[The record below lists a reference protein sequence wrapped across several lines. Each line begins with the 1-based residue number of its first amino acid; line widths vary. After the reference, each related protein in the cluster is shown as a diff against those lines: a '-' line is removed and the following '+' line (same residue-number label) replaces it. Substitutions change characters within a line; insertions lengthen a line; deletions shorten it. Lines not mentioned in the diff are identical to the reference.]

1 MTLSEFIR
9 LHKEEIMQKWE
20 TFAKTVPVAKN
31 FSQKILRN
39 HISMLL
45 DFIADD
51 IATGQTALEQT
62 NKSQGQGE
70 TDSAEGGGITH
81 GDVRFLDGFDVIE
94 MSAEFR
100 ALRASVLKLWQQHC
114 TITEGSF
121 DEAERFNEA
130 IDQLQMESLLQYN
143 NAINQARAL
152 LLGTLV
158 HDMRNP
164 LGAVSNSVELLKV
177 IGKMD
182 DEQLQLV
189 EQIGRSTSTVA
200 KLVSDLIDA
209 TRLHLGR
216 GVPLKRASMEMG
228 ESISRAVA
236 EANAMQPTREI
247 IVRTEGNLQGEWDGS
262 RIAQVL
268 SNLVG
273 NALQHGSPDTPIEVA
288 ARENSGGVSLSVHSK
303 GTPIATYALATVF
316 DPLTRGE
323 EEEQEKSSS
332 TSLGLG
338 LFISKEIVAAHGGK
352 IDVTSTEEDGTT
364 FVAWL
369 PRSFH
374 TPKGGASSAR

>member
-9 LHKEEIMQKWE
+9 LHKEEITQKWE
-20 TFAKTVPVAKN
+20 TFAKTVPVAKEL
-31 FSQKILRN
+31 SRKSLRN

-51 IATGQTALEQT
+51 IATGQTASEQA
-62 NKSQGQGE
+62 NKSQGQGV

-81 GDVRFLDGFDVIE
+81 GDARFLDGFDVVE
-94 MSAEFR
+94 MSSEFR

-114 TITEGSF
+114 TITEESF
-121 DEAERFNEA
+121 DDAERFNEA

-164 LGAVSNSVELLKV
+164 LGAASNSVELLKMT
-177 IGKMD
+177 GNLD

-189 EQIGRSTSTVA
+189 EQIGRSTSTVT
-200 KLVSDLIDA
+200 KLVGDLIDA
-209 TRLHLGR
+209 TRLHLGK
-216 GVPLKRASMEMG
+216 GVPLKRAPMEMG
-228 ESISRAVA
+228 ESIKRAVA

-247 IVRTEGNLQGEWDGS
+247 IVETEGNLQGEWDGS

-288 ARENSGGVSLSVHSK
+288 ARGNSESVSLSVHSK
-303 GTPIATYALATVF
+303 GTPIATHALATVF

-323 EEEQEKSSS
+323 EEEQKKSSS

-364 FVAWL
+364 FVVWL

-374 TPKGGASSAR
+374 TPKDGSSSAR

>member
-9 LHKEEIMQKWE
+9 LHKEEITQKWE

-31 FSQKILRN
+31 FSRKSLRN

-51 IATGQTALEQT
+51 IGTGQTASEQT
-62 NKSQGQGE
+62 NKSQGHGE

-81 GDVRFLDGFDVIE
+81 GDARFLDGFDVVE
-94 MSAEFR
+94 MSSEFR

-114 TITEGSF
+114 TITEESF
-121 DEAERFNEA
+121 DDAERFNEA

-143 NAINQARAL
+143 NAINQARTL

-164 LGAVSNSVELLKV
+164 LGAASNSVELLKMT
-177 IGKMD
+177 GNLD

-189 EQIGRSTSTVA
+189 EQIGRSTSTVT
-200 KLVSDLIDA
+200 KLVGDLIDA

-216 GVPLKRASMEMG
+216 GVPLKRAPMEMG

-247 IVRTEGNLQGEWDGS
+247 IVKTEGNLQGEWDGS

-288 ARENSGGVSLSVHSK
+288 ARGNSEGVSLSVHSK
-303 GTPIATYALATVF
+303 GTPIATHALATVF

-323 EEEQEKSSS
+323 EEEQEKSRSM
-332 TSLGLG
+332 SLGLG
-338 LFISKEIVAAHGGK
+338 LFISKEIIAAHGGK
-352 IDVTSTEEDGTT
+352 INVTSTEEDGTT

-374 TPKGGASSAR
+374 TPKDGTSSAR